1 MRGQLKEIEK
11 ESYNLS
17 LDMVTH
23 VRENY
28 ERIIKRKDQEIL
40 TLKKKI
46 DTKQKKEYKYNY
58 YENIYITAKLVTI
71 VSVIGGRYLPVS

>member
-1 MRGQLKEIEK
+1 MSMRGQLKEIEK

-46 DTKQKKEYKYNY
+46 DTK
-58 YENIYITAKLVTI
+58 
-71 VSVIGGRYLPVS
+71 